1 MPGTVIFCG
10 VSASPSGVTY
20 ARRLGLFSATMAVIG
35 GIIGGGIFLTPSTV
49 AAGAGAGS
57 ASFIL
62 IAWVVGGLVALIGA
76 FCFAELGAR
85 RPQAGGGYVY
95 LREAWGSLPA
105 FLYGWALLLVIA
117 TGAIAA
123 VAVTFA
129 SYTLALAG
137 LSPGLAAPVAVGAIV
152 FLTGVNHFGVKP
164 AAITQ
169 NIFTVLK
176 LAALASLIAA
186 GLFAITPTA
195 LYRPLPP
202 VNAPAGTWGVVVSL
216 GTALVPILFTYGG
229 WQQTNFIAEE
239 IIDPERNLPR
249 ALVLG
254 VVVVVTVYLLANVA
268 YLRALG
274 PGGLATSS
282 APAAGVMR
290 AVLGPVGSTIVS
302 AGIAVSTFGFLNLVI
317 LVTPRVFQAMA
328 ADGVFFPPLA
338 RLHPVHRTPSAALLL
353 QGTWAIVLTL
363 SGTFGQ
369 LVSYVTFGD
378 WIFFGLT
385 AASLFVYRAR
395 DRSSAVGFRVPGYPW
410 TPALFVIAAAYVVLS
425 SVLANPTHAV
435 VGAVLIALGVPMYML
450 RRRNSRKPV
459 PDTP

>member
-1 MPGTVIFCG
+1 MNA
-10 VSASPSGVTY
+10 SASVTY

-49 AAGAGAGS
+49 AARVGS
-57 ASFIL
+57 GSFIMV
-62 IAWVVGGLVALIGA
+62 AWVVGGLVALVGA
-76 FCFAELGAR
+76 FCYAELGAR
-85 RPQAGGGYVY
+85 RPRAGGGYVY
-95 LREAWGSLPA
+95 LREAWGPLPA

-129 SYTLALAG
+129 SYALALAG
-137 LSPGLAAPVAVGAIV
+137 LSPRLTSPVAVGAIV
-152 FLTGVNHFGVKP
+152 LLTGVNYLGVKP
-164 AAITQ
+164 AAVTQ
-169 NIFTVLK
+169 NVFTVLK
-176 LAALASLIAA
+176 LGALAALISA
-186 GLFAITPTA
+186 GLLGVTSLNLPQPPPTS
-195 LYRPLPP
+195 P
-202 VNAPAGTWGVVVSL
+202 VLVSL

-268 YLRALG
+268 YLRVLG
-274 PGGLATSS
+274 PTGLATSS

-290 AVLGPVGSTIVS
+290 AVLGPVGSTIIA

-328 ADGVFFPPLA
+328 ADGVFFPALA
-338 RLHPVHRTPSAALLL
+338 RLHPEYRTPSAALLL
-353 QGTWAIVLTL
+353 QATWAIALTL
-363 SGTFGQ
+363 TGTFGQ
-369 LVSYVTFGD
+369 LVSYVAFGD

-385 AASLFVYRAR
+385 VAGLFAYRAR
-395 DRSSAVGFRVPGYPW
+395 DRSPAAGFRVPGYPW

-425 SVLANPTHAV
+425 SVLANATHAAL
-435 VGAVLIALGVPMYML
+435 GATLIGLGVPIYML
-450 RRRNSRKPV
+450 YRRNMRRPASPRV
-459 PDTP
+459 TPL